1 LKTKS
6 KFCLVKFTYEKF
18 LLKIKI
24 SSFLA
29 ENQKEFTFLFG
40 NKRKVRLD
48 EIFNQ
53 LKKTQ
58 IYFGT

>member
-1 LKTKS
+1 LFGKI
-6 KFCLVKFTYEKF
+6 